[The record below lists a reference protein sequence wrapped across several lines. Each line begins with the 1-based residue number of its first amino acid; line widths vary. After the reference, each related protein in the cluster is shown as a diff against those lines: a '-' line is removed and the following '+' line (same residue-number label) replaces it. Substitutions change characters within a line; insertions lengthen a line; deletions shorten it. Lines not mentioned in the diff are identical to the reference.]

1 MSIDEIDKEALKLIL
16 RASNSSHPNEFAG
29 ILRSKGNRI
38 TEVLILPGTFT
49 SERSALMN
57 LYMLPI
63 SSQSCGSVHSHSSS
77 VPEPSRADLNFFDKF
92 GEVHLI
98 VASPYNESSWKAFN
112 KAGKE
117 VKLEIVESEDGDS
130 TSSRYHEEFWT

>member
-1 MSIDEIDKEALKLIL
+1 MSIDEIDREALRLIL
-16 RASNSSHPNEFAG
+16 RASSSSHPNEFAG

-63 SSQSCGSVHSHSSS
+63 SSHSCGSAHSHSSS
-77 VPEPSRADLNFFDKF
+77 IPEPSRADLNFFDKF

-98 VASPYNESSWKAFN
+98 VASPYSETSWKAFN
-112 KAGKE
+112 KEGKE
-117 VKLEIVESEDGDS
+117 VELEVVESKEDS
-130 TSSRYHEEFWT
+130 LSSEYYKEFWT

>member
-1 MSIDEIDKEALKLIL
+1 MTVDQIEREALKLML
-16 RASNSSHPNEFAG
+16 HASSSSHPNEFAG
-29 ILRSKGNRI
+29 ILRSEGNRI

-63 SSQSCGSVHSHSSS
+63 SSRSCGSVHSHPSSMAK
-77 VPEPSRADLNFFDKF
+77 PSRADLKFFDKF

-112 KAGKE
+112 KKGKE
-117 VKLEIVESEDGDS
+117 LNLEIVESEEGN
-130 TSSRYHEEFWT
+130 SSSSEYREEFWT